1 MATVQVLT
9 KNRMFLNN
17 LSLLMQSYIFHVN
30 HERFVYNFVS
40 VISVVS
46 KKHGFVHSNETKEK
60 NLANKF

>member
-1 MATVQVLT
+1 
-9 KNRMFLNN
+9 
-17 LSLLMQSYIFHVN
+17 MQSYIFHVN

-60 NLANKF
+60 NLANKFWDWYY